1 MKKTFVIK
9 DEVGLHARPVS
20 ILVGAASKFQN
31 EIFIEFKGRKV
42 TLKSI
47 IAVMS
52 LAVPYNESMEIEV
65 LGDNASEVLQ
75 ALEDTMVKNNVI

>member
-1 MKKTFVIK
+1 MVKAYTIK

-20 ILVGAASKFQN
+20 ILVGVATKFPN
-31 EIFIEFKGRKV
+31 DIFIKYNDKRV

-52 LAVPYNESMEIEV
+52 LAVPYNDSIEIEV
-65 LGDNASEVLQ
+65 EGDNPEEVFLKIEE
-75 ALEDTMVKNNVI
+75 ALDEHNVI